1 MAVEQPATDKIL
13 VALAKDSAFVKVS
26 GRGSFKVSTPLKEF
40 GIAAMGMNVKRI
52 LFDMSACIGMDST
65 FMGTIAGLALRLR
78 KKRSDGKVILF
89 NLSPKTDE
97 LLKTLGLDQIILPY
111 LAGDTPAE
119 VTSLL
124 ERDNGYET
132 LIRRP
137 ETEIETTETML
148 DAHERLVDIAPENMS
163 KFRDVLDF
171 LREDLRRGT
180 EN

>member
-1 MAVEQPATDKIL
+1 MAGEQPATDKIL
-13 VALAKDSAFVKVS
+13 VALAKESAFVKVN

-40 GIAAMGMNVKRI
+40 GIAVMGMDVNRI

-78 KKRSDGKVILF
+78 KSRSDGSVILF
-89 NLSPKTDE
+89 NLSSKTDE

-111 LAGDTPAE
+111 LKGNTPAE
-119 VTSLL
+119 VTALL
-124 ERDNGYET
+124 QRDNGYET
-132 LIRRP
+132 LIQRP
-137 ETEIETTETML
+137 ETELETTKTML
-148 DAHERLVDIAPENMS
+148 DPHEKLIDIAPENLS

-180 EN
+180 KD